1 MSVTRDVAGFSAFGL
16 AVRFWQLGILNKHLF
31 SNPAGHVASM
41 AAFGTLGYF
50 VHHWDIRVQELLAIK
65 RADITE
71 KRQALI
77 AKARSE
83 EEQALSG

>member
-1 MSVTRDVAGFSAFGL
+1 MEVNWALTVPRVD
-16 AVRFWQLGILNKHLF
+16 
-31 SNPAGHVASM
+31 PAGHVASM

>member
-1 MSVTRDVAGFSAFGL
+1 
-16 AVRFWQLGILNKHLF
+16 
-31 SNPAGHVASM
+31 M